1 MVLRRLLAVLPAL
14 VVACDA
20 GRSPPD
26 VPAAAPAPA
35 ASGAAEAAAGPKEA
49 SPDGS
54 TDAPTPRPP
63 PPPAASA
70 TAIVREAAALQP
82 GDATSPLAPEGE
94 TAIDPLATF
103 RVALSEPSRDARL
116 VLLDAADAAVPAQ
129 ASVEVGTATV
139 LTLAPSSPLAPG
151 AHYRLRLDGAVTREL
166 HAGETAY
173 LPAAW
178 GLKATGEPLPA
189 ARPVRRSRP
198 HRK

>member
-1 MVLRRLLAVLPAL
+1 MLDCAMLARRALAVLPL
-14 VVACDA
+14 LLACDA
-20 GRSPPD
+20 VRAPPP
-26 VPAAAPAPA
+26 VAPPAPSAAAVEAEPSAAPPTEAAAPAPA
-35 ASGAAEAAAGPKEA
+35 
-49 SPDGS
+49 
-54 TDAPTPRPP
+54 PP
-63 PPPAASA
+63 PPPLTA

-129 ASVEVGTATV
+129 ASTEVGTTTV

-178 GLKATGEPLPA
+178 GLKATGDPTPA
-189 ARPVRRSRP
+189 ARPVHRTRP